1 MIGVIIT
8 LFSLMSS
15 QGCSSCN
22 ACPQI
27 QIPSV
32 PQISICQPCQTCS
45 LPQTNPCQIP
55 TPRQESMNDL
65 FRFHRDAANRQA
77 QQDSMRAGAGSNC
90 ANNMN
95 ADACSAENARAKLDA
110 NIRTS
115 NNQFKECNENEFLVH
130 KKHSRVDEGDF
141 SSQSANIDLDAG
153 KSCRAAQNYNDNS
166 QNQMCAG
173 RDRSCR
179 AEDCTQQNA
188 DGCASRSMFGW
199 PSFGNYG
206 SFGNFPNFGA
216 ACFY

>member
-1 MIGVIIT
+1 MFNVIVT
-8 LFSLMSS
+8 LFSLISAQSCSS
-15 QGCSSCN
+15 CSSCN
-22 ACPQI
+22 SCPQI

-32 PQISICQPCQTCS
+32 PQMPICQPCQTCS
-45 LPQTNPCQIP
+45 LPQSNPCQILP
-55 TPRQESMNDL
+55 PPRQESMNDQ

-77 QQDSMRAGAGSNC
+77 QQDSMRANAGSSC

-95 ADACSAENARAKLDA
+95 AETCNADNAKVKLDA

-130 KKHSRVDEGDF
+130 KKHSRVDEGDC
-141 SSQSANIDLDAG
+141 SSKTAKIDMDAG

-166 QNQMCAG
+166 QNQMSAG

-179 AEDCTQQNA
+179 AEDISQQNA
-188 DGCASRSMFGW
+188 DGCASRSMFGR
-199 PSFGNYG
+199 PSCGCG
-206 SFGNFPNFGA
+206 NFGA